1 MRQSPQEETMKQYSP
16 LILAAMLAACGGAGD
31 SDVRGV
37 TDTQVTIGGNHD
49 MSGPFATFSVPAVR
63 AANQLFEEVNRNG
76 GVHGRS
82 IRYIVEDHAYQVPRA
97 VQNNN
102 KLVQNDNVF
111 AMLLSLGTPHNLAS
125 FPLMDR
131 NEVPSIMPLAL
142 SGQMLAEGPFSRRF
156 AFGADYYEAVSAGI
170 DYLVAEHG
178 IRNLCVM
185 YIPSDFG
192 EEVNRAVQDAVA
204 DNPALNMAQATSH
217 RQDES
222 DFSGALSRLR
232 AANCELVALAVAVRP
247 IMTIASTARDMG
259 WNDVKFI
266 VSQAGFHTVIAQAP
280 GAVTEGM
287 YGASAWPDIEER
299 RANPE
304 TAEWIRS
311 FESAYGEFPST
322 GAVLG
327 RIGAQAFVRGLEAAG
342 PDLTLESFLAGM
354 ESLDYHDPVTGVD
367 VLMSPDKHAATSG
380 IVLSQVRDGRW
391 QTITVLEQ

>member
-1 MRQSPQEETMKQYSP
+1 MKK
-16 LILAAMLAACGGAGD
+16 LTTVVLAGLLVACGD
-31 SDVRGV
+31 SAEQQVRGV
-37 TDTQVTIGGNHD
+37 TDSEVTIGGNHD

-63 AANQLFEEVNRNG
+63 AAQMMFDEINSNG
-76 GVHGRS
+76 GIHGRT

-97 VQNNN
+97 LQNNN

-125 FPLMDR
+125 FPLMDL

-142 SGQMLAEGPFSRRF
+142 SGQMLAEGDYSRRF
-156 AFGADYYEAVSAGI
+156 AFGADYYQAVSAGI
-170 DYLVAEHG
+170 DYLVDAHG
-178 IRNLCVM
+178 IENLCVM

-192 EEVNRAVQDAVA
+192 EEVNRAARDAA
-204 DNPALNMAQATSH
+204 ANNPSLNLAESTSH

-222 DFSGALSRLR
+222 DFTGALSRLR

-259 WNDVKFI
+259 WDDVRFI

-280 GAVTEGM
+280 GGVSEGM

-299 RANPE
+299 SDNPE
-304 TAEWIRS
+304 TAVWIDDY
-311 FESAYGEFPST
+311 ENAHGEFPST

-327 RIGAQAFVRGLEAAG
+327 RIGAEAFVRGLQAAG
-342 PDLTLESFLAGM
+342 PDLTQESFLAGM

-367 VLMSPDKHAATSG
+367 VLMSPENHAATSG
-380 IVLSQVRDGRW
+380 IVISQVRSGGW
-391 QTITVLEQ
+391 QTVHVVEQ

>member
-1 MRQSPQEETMKQYSP
+1 MNKIAPIIFAS
-16 LILAAMLAACGGAGD
+16 ILTACGGAGD

-37 TDTQVTIGGNHD
+37 SDTQVTIGGNHD

-63 AANQLFEEVNRNG
+63 AANMMFDEVNQAG
-76 GVHGRS
+76 GVHGRT

-131 NEVPSIMPLAL
+131 NQVPSIMPLAL
-142 SGQMLAEGPFSRRF
+142 SGQMLSEGDFSRRF

-170 DYLVAEHG
+170 DYLVSEHG
-178 IRNLCVM
+178 VSNLCVM

-192 EEVNRAVQDAVA
+192 EEVNRAVRDAT
-204 DNPALNMAQATSH
+204 DNNPALNLAESTSH

-232 AANCELVALAVAVRP
+232 AANCELIALAVAVRP

-280 GAVTEGM
+280 GGVTEGM
-287 YGASAWPDIEER
+287 YAASAWPDIEER
-299 RANPE
+299 RDNPA
-304 TAEWIRS
+304 TASWIRAY
-311 FESAYGEFPST
+311 ETAYGEFPST

-327 RIGAQAFVRGLEAAG
+327 RIGAEAFIRGLQAAG
-342 PDLTLESFLAGM
+342 PELTLPGFLAAM
-354 ESLDYHDPVTGVD
+354 ETLAYHDPVTGVD
-367 VLMSPDKHAATSG
+367 VLMSADKHAATSG
-380 IVLSQVRDGRW
+380 IVISQVRAGRW
-391 QTITVLEQ
+391 QTVRVIE

>member
-1 MRQSPQEETMKQYSP
+1 MKK
-16 LILAAMLAACGGAGD
+16 LTTVVLTGLLVACGDA
-31 SDVRGV
+31 SEQLVRGV
-37 TDTQVTIGGNHD
+37 TDSEVTVGGNHD

-63 AANQLFEEVNRNG
+63 AAQMMFDEVNRNG
-76 GVHGRS
+76 GVHGRN

-111 AMLLSLGTPHNLAS
+111 ANLLSLGTPHNLAS

-142 SGQMLAEGPFSRRF
+142 SGQMLSEGDFSRRF
-156 AFGADYYEAVSAGI
+156 AFGADYYQAVSAGI
-170 DYLVAEHG
+170 DYLVDTHG
-178 IRNLCVM
+178 IQNLCVM

-192 EEVNRAVQDAVA
+192 EEVNRAVRDATA
-204 DNPALNMAQATSH
+204 NNPALNLAESTSH

-222 DFSGALSRLR
+222 DFTGALSRLR

-259 WNDVKFI
+259 WDDVRFI

-280 GAVTEGM
+280 GGVTEGI

-299 RANPE
+299 RDNPE
-304 TAEWIRS
+304 TAAWINEYQR
-311 FESAYGEFPST
+311 AHGEFPST

-327 RIGAQAFVRGLEAAG
+327 RIGAEAFVRGLEAAG
-342 PDLTLESFLAGM
+342 PDLTLEGFLAGM

-367 VLMSPDKHAATSG
+367 VLMSPEKHAATSG
-380 IVLSQVRDGRW
+380 IVISQVRSGGW
-391 QTITVLEQ
+391 QTVHVVEQ

>member
-1 MRQSPQEETMKQYSP
+1 MKKYTP
-16 LILAAMLAACGGAGD
+16 VMLALALAACGAGED
-31 SDVRGV
+31 QIRGV

-63 AANQLFEEVNRNG
+63 AANQLIDEVNANG
-76 GVHGRS
+76 GIHGRT

-131 NEVPSIMPLAL
+131 SEVPSIMPLAL
-142 SGQMLAEGPFSRRF
+142 SGQMLTEGDFSRRF
-156 AFGADYYEAVSAGI
+156 TFGADYYQAITAGI
-170 DYLVAEHG
+170 DYLVDEHG

-192 EEVNRAVQDAVA
+192 EEVNRAVRDVTAN
-204 DNPALNMAQATSH
+204 NPDLNLAQSTSH

-222 DFSGALSRLR
+222 DFTGALSRLR

-280 GAVTEGM
+280 GGVTEGM
-287 YGASAWPDIEER
+287 YGAAGWPDIEER
-299 RANPE
+299 SDIPE
-304 TAEWIRS
+304 TAAWIRD
-311 FESAYGEFPST
+311 FQNAYGEFPST

-327 RIGAQAFVRGLEAAG
+327 RIGTEVFLRGLEAAG
-342 PDLTLESFLAGM
+342 PDLTLESFRAGL

-367 VLMSPDKHAATSG
+367 VLITPEKHAATTG
-380 IVLSQVRDGRW
+380 IVVSQIRDGSW
-391 QTITVLEQ
+391 HTLTVIEQN

>member
-1 MRQSPQEETMKQYSP
+1 MKKYT
-16 LILAAMLAACGGAGD
+16 LVMLAALLAACGAD
-31 SDVRGV
+31 EDRVRGV

-63 AANQLFEEVNRNG
+63 AANQMINEVNANG
-76 GVHGRS
+76 GIHGRT

-125 FPLMDR
+125 FALMDR
-131 NEVPSIMPLAL
+131 NNVPSIMPLAL
-142 SGQMLAEGPFSRRF
+142 SGQMLTTGDHARRF
-156 AFGADYYEAVSAGI
+156 TFGADYYEAITAGI
-170 DYLVAEHG
+170 DYIVDEHG
-178 IRNLCVM
+178 INNLCVM

-192 EEVNRAVQDAVA
+192 EEVNRAVRDAT
-204 DNPALNMAQATSH
+204 DNNPALNLAQSTSH

-222 DFSGALSRLR
+222 DFTGALSRLR

-259 WNDVKFI
+259 WDDVKFI

-280 GAVTEGM
+280 GGVTEGI
-287 YGASAWPDIEER
+287 YGAAGWPDIEER
-299 RANPE
+299 SDNPE
-304 TAEWIRS
+304 TAQWIR
-311 FESAYGEFPST
+311 EYQSAYGEFPST

-327 RIGAQAFVRGLEAAG
+327 RIGAEAFLRGLEAAG

-367 VLMSPDKHAATSG
+367 VLMTPEKHAATTG
-380 IVLSQVRDGRW
+380 IVVSQIRDGSW
-391 QTITVLEQ
+391 HTLTVIEQE

>member
-1 MRQSPQEETMKQYSP
+1 MKK
-16 LILAAMLAACGGAGD
+16 LMLALAALSLVACGD
-31 SDVRGV
+31 SDTGQVRGV

-63 AANQLFEEVNRNG
+63 AAQQLFDEVNRDG
-76 GVHGRS
+76 GVHGRQ

-125 FPLMDR
+125 FALMDR
-131 NEVPSIMPLAL
+131 NNVPSIMPLAL
-142 SGQMLAEGPFSRRF
+142 SGQMLTEGDFSRRF
-156 AFGADYYEAVSAGI
+156 AFGADYYQAVTAGI
-170 DYLVAEHG
+170 DHLVNEHG

-192 EEVNRAVQDAVA
+192 EEVNRAVRDATA
-204 DNPALNMAQATSH
+204 NNPDLNLAQSTSH

-222 DFSGALSRLR
+222 DFTGALSRLR

-259 WNDVKFI
+259 WNDVRFI

-280 GAVTEGM
+280 GGVTEGI

-299 RANPE
+299 SDNPE

-311 FESAYGEFPST
+311 YQSAHGEFPST

-327 RIGAQAFVRGLEAAG
+327 RIGAEAFVRGLEAAG

-367 VLMSPDKHAATSG
+367 VLITPEKHAATTG
-380 IVLSQVRDGRW
+380 IVVSQVRDGRW
-391 QTITVLEQ
+391 HTVTVIEQE

>member
-1 MRQSPQEETMKQYSP
+1 MKQFST
-16 LILAAMLAACGGAGD
+16 LVLAGLLTACGG
-31 SDVRGV
+31 STEQSVRGV
-37 TDTQVTIGGNHD
+37 TDTEVVVGGNHD

-63 AANQLFEEVNRNG
+63 AAQQLFNEVNANG
-76 GVHGRS
+76 GIHGRT

-131 NEVPSIMPLAL
+131 NNVPSIMPLAL
-142 SGQMLAEGPFSRRF
+142 SGQMLTEGDFSRRF
-156 AFGADYYEAVSAGI
+156 AFGADYYQAVSAGI
-170 DYLVAEHG
+170 DYLVDEHN
-178 IRNLCVM
+178 IQNLCVM

-192 EEVNRAVQDAVA
+192 EEVNRAAQDAVA
-204 DNPALNMAQATSH
+204 DNPDLTLAASTSH

-259 WNDVKFI
+259 WDDVRFI

-280 GAVTEGM
+280 GGVTDGI
-287 YGASAWPDIEER
+287 YAASAWPDIEER
-299 RANPE
+299 RDNPE
-304 TAEWIRS
+304 TMAWINAYQ
-311 FESAYGEFPST
+311 SAHNEFPST

-327 RIGAQAFVRGLEAAG
+327 RIGAEAFVRGLEAAG

-367 VLMSPDKHAATSG
+367 VLMSADKHAATSG
-380 IVLSQVRDGRW
+380 IVISQIRNGGW
-391 QTITVLEQ
+391 QTIEVMEQ

>member
-1 MRQSPQEETMKQYSP
+1 MKK
-16 LILAAMLAACGGAGD
+16 LTGLLMAGLLVACGG
-31 SDVRGV
+31 SEEQQVRGV
-37 TDTQVTIGGNHD
+37 TDTEIIIGGNHD
-49 MSGPFATFSVPAVR
+49 MSGPFATFSVPASR
-63 AANQLFEEVNRNG
+63 AAQMMFNEINSNG
-76 GVHGRS
+76 GIHGRT

-142 SGQMLAEGPFSRRF
+142 SGQMLTEGDFSRRF
-156 AFGADYYEAVSAGI
+156 TFGADYYQAITAGI
-170 DYLVAEHG
+170 DYLVAEHD
-178 IRNLCVM
+178 IQNLCVM

-192 EEVNRAVQDAVA
+192 EEVNRAVQDATVR
-204 DNPALNMAQATSH
+204 NPALTLAESTSH

-222 DFSGALSRLR
+222 DFTGALSRLR
-232 AANCELVALAVAVRP
+232 AANCELIALAVAVRP

-259 WNDVKFI
+259 WDDVRFI

-280 GAVTEGM
+280 GGVTEGM
-287 YGASAWPDIEER
+287 YGGSAWPDIEER
-299 RANPE
+299 RDNPE
-304 TAEWIRS
+304 TTAWINAYQ
-311 FESAYGEFPST
+311 SAYNEFPST

-327 RIGAQAFVRGLEAAG
+327 RIGTEALIRGLEAAG

-354 ESLDYHDPVTGVD
+354 ETLNYHDPVTGVD
-367 VLMSPDKHAATSG
+367 VLMSSDKHAATSG
-380 IVLSQVRDGRW
+380 IVISQVRSGGW
-391 QTITVLEQ
+391 QTVHVEEQ

>member
-1 MRQSPQEETMKQYSP
+1 MKQFSP
-16 LILAAMLAACGGAGD
+16 IILAAVLAACGGGTD
-31 SDVRGV
+31 DGQVRGV

-76 GVHGRS
+76 GVHGRT

-102 KLVQNDNVF
+102 KLVQSDNVF

-125 FPLMDR
+125 FALMDR

-142 SGQMLAEGPFSRRF
+142 SGQMLAEGDFSRRF
-156 AFGADYYEAVSAGI
+156 AFGADYYQAVSAGI
-170 DYLVAEHG
+170 DYIVAEHN
-178 IRNLCVM
+178 ISNLCVM

-204 DNPALNMAQATSH
+204 DNPSLNLAQSTSH

-259 WNDVKFI
+259 WSDVKFI

-280 GAVTEGM
+280 GGVTEGI

-299 RANPE
+299 RENPE
-304 TAEWIRS
+304 TAAWISS
-311 FESAYGEFPST
+311 FEAAYGEFPST

-342 PDLTLESFLAGM
+342 PDLTMESFLAGI
-354 ESLDYHDPVTGVD
+354 ETLNYYDPVTGVD
-367 VLMSPDKHAATSG
+367 VLMSPEKHAATSG
-380 IVLSQVRDGRW
+380 IVLSQVKGGRW
-391 QTITVLEQ
+391 QTITVMEE

>member
-1 MRQSPQEETMKQYSP
+1 MKQFSP
-16 LILAAMLAACGGAGD
+16 IILAVVLAACGGGTD
-31 SDVRGV
+31 DGQVRGV

-76 GVHGRS
+76 GVHGRT

-102 KLVQNDNVF
+102 KLVQSDNVF

-125 FPLMDR
+125 FALMDR

-142 SGQMLAEGPFSRRF
+142 SGQMLAEGDFKRRF
-156 AFGADYYEAVSAGI
+156 AFGADYYQAVSAGI
-170 DYLVAEHG
+170 DYIVAEHN
-178 IRNLCVM
+178 ISNLCVM

-204 DNPALNMAQATSH
+204 DNPSLNLAQSTSH

-280 GAVTEGM
+280 GGVTEGI

-299 RANPE
+299 RENPE
-304 TAEWIRS
+304 TAAWIGS
-311 FESAYGEFPST
+311 FEAAYGEFPST

-342 PDLTLESFLAGM
+342 PDLTMESFLAGM
-354 ESLDYHDPVTGVD
+354 ETLNYDDPVTGVD
-367 VLMSPDKHAATSG
+367 VLMSSERHAATSG
-380 IVLSQVRDGRW
+380 IVLSQVSGGRW
-391 QTITVLEQ
+391 QTITVMEE